1 VIEAKMSNHP
11 GHQPAIGTRFH
22 HRLLDECELV
32 RLEGSIW
39 VVRDVKTR
47 IEFRIPPGRR
57 KDLRVLGGSVST
69 DGIPDAAEPP
79 PPLPRTSQR
88 IIKPPPRVHILQPVP
103 LPNESSN
110 TPLKHPASRIFLE
123 DPQARR
129 PTPPPRTVDLFQEDP
144 RMLRRVIMSL
154 KNGLSPPSQ
163 YLDGFAV
170 ANAGLMRN
178 SGTFFRNVSEVGG
191 DAMVIRGGYGHGKT
205 FSLQTIEQLALSQGF
220 CVAKTEIDASEIR
233 LDRPHIIYRNLL
245 SNFRVPALEAAG
257 PRALGEQLHEY
268 VRLHQPSRDG
278 RSIERWLSE
287 RIQCRPLVWLLSDRK
302 FLWKPGLMEL
312 LAGDPGPVGRRRAE
326 HSQGSQPRDWPAFS
340 AGTQGDFAAY
350 LLSGLGRLARLM
362 GHQGLILLFDEME
375 KWQDL
380 SWQQQAKAG
389 NLLGGLIWGA
399 TARPGHRHC
408 RGNWAFAAND
418 IEFRFRF
425 SCAHER
431 ELAHSCRCNGYPF
444 STFDPCHLGIAIAL
458 TPRGASG
465 PEHQW
470 LRYGPLSILDL
481 PSFGIQAVQSYFYH
495 LVPIYQRA
503 HNVPNAPPSS
513 VLEQAMHQWQ
523 NSGDRTARSAVTSI
537 ITALDE
543 WRAMYESPD

>member
-1 VIEAKMSNHP
+1 MSYHP

-39 VVRDVKTR
+39 VVKDVKTR

-57 KDLRVLGGSVST
+57 KDLRVLGDSVSM
-69 DGIPDAAEPP
+69 DGIPAAAEPP
-79 PPLPRTSQR
+79 PPPPRTSQR
-88 IIKPPPRVHILQPVP
+88 IITPPPRAPQPIT
-103 LPNESSN
+103 LPDKSSN
-110 TPLKHPASRIFLE
+110 PLLRHPASRISLE
-123 DPQARR
+123 DRQDRR
-129 PTPPPRTVDLFQEDP
+129 PTLPPRTVDLVQEDP
-144 RMLRRVIMSL
+144 RLLRRVIMSL

-170 ANAGLMRN
+170 ANAGLMRH
-178 SGTFFRNVSEVGG
+178 STTFFRNVSEAGG

-205 FSLQTIEQLALSQGF
+205 FSLQTIEQLALAHGF
-220 CVAKTEIDASEIR
+220 CVAKSEVDASEIR
-233 LDRPHIIYRNLL
+233 LDRPHIVYRNLL

-257 PRALGEQLHEY
+257 PRALGEQLHHCI
-268 VRLHQPSRDG
+268 RLHQPSSDV
-278 RSIERWLSE
+278 RSIERWLTE
-287 RIQCRPLVWLLSDRK
+287 QIQCRPLAWLLSDPM
-302 FLWKPGLMEL
+302 FPLKPGLIDL
-312 LAGDPGPVGRRRAE
+312 LAGSPGSPSWRRAQ
-326 HSQGSQPRDWPAFS
+326 HSRHGCARDWPPFS
-340 AGTQGDFAAY
+340 AGTQGDFASY
-350 LLSGLGRLARLM
+350 LLSGLGRFARLM
-362 GHQGLILLFDEME
+362 GYQGLILLFDEME

-380 SWQQQAKAG
+380 NWQQQAKAG
-389 NLLGGLIWGA
+389 NLLGGLIWAA
-399 TARPGHRHC
+399 TARPARRYC
-408 RGNWAFAAND
+408 RDNFGFAASESD
-418 IEFRFRF
+418 YRIRYP
-425 SCAHER
+425 CAHGEQ
-431 ELAHSCRCNGYPF
+431 LQHSLRCNGYPF

-458 TPRGASG
+458 TPREKG